1 MSFSLYFENL
11 ELNKN
16 DPDYQIEDF
25 WYGLKNSMKKFYK
38 TYNFK
43 IDKVDIWSKK
53 LNEYKK
59 NKEYSLIEATIKDCI
74 ANYAIDI
81 MKNDIYTDYSY
92 SNILMTNM
100 KRWEKI
106 ANKFHFGNSQTNKII
121 YSLFEAYNCI
131 KLKID
136 PQLFSILELFKDLD
150 VLFLNNFNHLIYL
163 SFDLG
168 QIKMLK
174 TIEQIIGKQKVYDC
188 IKNNYSELGL
198 NDRDYTTTYLK
209 LYRKYKKMYKD

>member
-1 MSFSLYFENL
+1 MSFSLYFKNL

-38 TYNFK
+38 SYNLK
-43 IDKVDIWSKK
+43 IDKVDKWSKK
-53 LNEYKK
+53 LNDYKIK
-59 NKEYSLIEATIKDCI
+59 KEYSLIEATIKDCI

-81 MKNDIYTDYSY
+81 MQNDIYTDYSY

-106 ANKFHFGNSQTNKII
+106 SNKFHFGNSQTNKII

-131 KLKID
+131 KLKTD

-188 IKNNYSELGL
+188 IKNDYSELGL
-198 NDRDYTTTYLK
+198 NDRDYITTYLK
-209 LYRKYKKMYKD
+209 LYKKYKKMYKD

>member
-16 DPDYQIEDF
+16 DPDYQIENF
-25 WYGLKNSMKKFYK
+25 WYGLKNSMKNFYK
-38 TYNFK
+38 SYNFK
-43 IDKVDIWSKK
+43 LDKVDKWSKK
-53 LNEYKK
+53 LNEYKMK
-59 NKEYSLIEATIKDCI
+59 KQYSLIEATIKDCI

-81 MKNDIYTDYSY
+81 MKNDIYNDYSY

-106 ANKFHFGNSQTNKII
+106 SNKFHFGNSQTNKVI

-131 KLKID
+131 KLKTD
-136 PQLFSILELFKDLD
+136 PMLYSILELFKDLD
-150 VLFLNNFNHLIYL
+150 VLFLNNFNDLIYL

-174 TIEQIIGKQKVYDC
+174 TIEQIIGKEKVYEC
-188 IKNNYSELGL
+188 IKNNYSELEL
-198 NDRDYTTTYLK
+198 IDSNYTTTYLK
-209 LYRKYKKMYKD
+209 LYRKYKKMYKN

>member
-59 NKEYSLIEATIKDCI
+59 IK
-74 ANYAIDI
+74 
-81 MKNDIYTDYSY
+81 
-92 SNILMTNM
+92 NIL
-100 KRWEKI
+100 
-106 ANKFHFGNSQTNKII
+106 
-121 YSLFEAYNCI
+121 
-131 KLKID
+131 
-136 PQLFSILELFKDLD
+136 
-150 VLFLNNFNHLIYL
+150 
-163 SFDLG
+163 
-168 QIKMLK
+168 
-174 TIEQIIGKQKVYDC
+174 
-188 IKNNYSELGL
+188 
-198 NDRDYTTTYLK
+198 
-209 LYRKYKKMYKD
+209 